1 MKKFPF
7 QSQKEQ
13 EMNLTFDFDDNPAPS
28 AKLRVVGVGGAGGNA
43 VTRMIDEKLTGVEF
57 VAVNTDIQALEQCKS
72 PCRIQVGRMTTKGL
86 GAGADPEVGRRAV
99 EESREALVDALT
111 DSDMVFV
118 TAGMGGGTGTGAGPL
133 VAEIAKDL
141 GALTVAIIT
150 KPFDFE
156 GPKRMQR
163 AEQGVLEFKN
173 RVDTLIVV
181 PNQRL
186 IEVVPQDT
194 PLLAAFK
201 LADEILLNATK
212 GISDLITIPGLINLD
227 FADVRTIMSEMGDAL
242 MGTGIASGESRAEEA
257 AKAAISSPLLG
268 DLSIVGAAG
277 VLVNI
282 TGPENMSLHEA
293 NVASSIISDAAGP
306 DANIIFGAVVHPK
319 MKKEV
324 RVTVIATGF
333 GSGSRKKLNLAEE
346 MSWNTVPGLIDESEI
361 PAFRRE
367 PEKAEPK
374 NGNGYEEEKEG
385 ETVFEDDLEEPAYL
399 RKRRRLF

>member
-7 QSQKEQ
+7 QSRKEPM
-13 EMNLTFDFDDNPAPS
+13 MNLTFDFDEAPAPS

-43 VTRMIDEKLTGVEF
+43 VTRMIDEHLAGVEF

-72 PCRIQVGRMTTKGL
+72 PCRIQIGRMTTKGL
-86 GAGADPEVGRRAV
+86 GAGADPGIGRRAI
-99 EESREALVDALT
+99 EESREALVDALSE
-111 DSDMVFV
+111 SDMVFV

-163 AEQGVLEFKN
+163 AEEGVRDFKDK
-173 RVDTLIVV
+173 VDTLILV

-186 IEVVPQDT
+186 LEVVPHDT
-194 PLLAAFK
+194 PLLEAFK

-212 GISDLITIPGLINLD
+212 GISDLITTPGLINLD

-242 MGTGIASGESRAEEA
+242 MGTGISSGESRAVEA

-282 TGPENMSLHEA
+282 TGPDNMSLHEA
-293 NVASSIISDAAGP
+293 NAASSIISDAAGP
-306 DANIIFGAVVHPK
+306 DANIIFGAVVNPK

-333 GSGSRKKLNLAEE
+333 GSASRKKLNLAEE
-346 MSWNTVPGLIDESEI
+346 MSWSTVPGLIDESDI
-361 PAFRRE
+361 PTFRRE
-367 PEKAEPK
+367 AEKEEPK
-374 NGNGYEEEKEG
+374 NGNGYEEDKEEKV
-385 ETVFEDDLEEPAYL
+385 VFEDDLDEPAYL